1 MKLETISRHGG
12 SAPDPVT
19 LSRAVPLHQT
29 TSYVFRDTEHVA
41 ELEGAA
47 ATGK

>member
-19 LSRAVPLHQT
+19 LFRSLPLHRT
-29 TSYVFRDTEHVA
+29 HSYVFRDTEHAA
-41 ELEGAA
+41 ELEGGAV
-47 ATGK
+47 TGK